1 MTFTYLLLAAL
12 ALLQLGDGWTTWR
25 ILAAGGQELNPAMRW
40 LMDAVGVVPALAVK
54 GVAVV
59 VIAYLFFL
67 PYPWALAAMAAVQIG
82 VVLFNFR
89 SIRNEK

>member
-40 LMDAVGVVPALAVK
+40 LMDAVGVVSALVAKAVAI
-54 GVAVV
+54 VAV
-59 VIAYLFFL
+59 AYLFFL
-67 PYPWALAAMAAVQIG
+67 PYPWALAAMVAVQAS
-82 VVLFNFR
+82 VVAFNFR